1 MVASSRWS
9 FHRARAP
16 DTDSKGTDME
26 QRLGSS
32 SQDVLAYPIPG
43 GRSLSSEERQSIDR
57 SADIKG
63 WGSDLDPS
71 VRPGV
76 PRDKAPQLGAEH
88 LYPSIEPQVARTKI
102 HKSTEHARL
111 TPVFGTACPPAGLSG
126 RIRDVAYKL
135 SEGRLSRWITLMF
148 ADRVNVVEDVV
159 RDLAHLRVPNIPK
172 EMGWKAELRYNR
184 AGFIRKAAVAG
195 LVVGALVALS
205 QVRKRRRRTVSQ
217 RLLRVLGK

>member
-1 MVASSRWS
+1 
-9 FHRARAP
+9 
-16 DTDSKGTDME
+16 ME

-43 GRSLSSEERQSIDR
+43 GRALTTEERQSIDR
-57 SADIKG
+57 SRDIAG

-76 PRDKAPQLGAEH
+76 PRDKAPQLGSEH
-88 LYPSIEPQVARTKI
+88 LYPPIEQQAASVKI

-111 TPVFGTACPPAGLSG
+111 TPVFGTACPPTGLSG
-126 RIRDVAYKL
+126 RLRDLAYKL

-159 RDLAHLRVPNIPK
+159 RDLAHLRVPNIPR
-172 EMGWKAELRYNR
+172 EMGWKAEWRYNR
-184 AGFIRKAAVAG
+184 AGFLRKAAVAG
-195 LVVGALVALS
+195 VLIGALIAVS
-205 QVRKRRRRTVSQ
+205 RVRRGRR
-217 RLLRVLGK
+217 